1 MTSLLKEIWLNS
13 THLYILLAVWLTQQ
27 GLLGLRELSFILHF
41 CYESGLKI
49 FVLVLFLP
57 YLSLKC
63 PFILKNAL
71 QFCTVYN
78 GCLFEGI
85 VPAGENW
92 RTFCLVTPLGGMPG
106 RSEGSAELYSWQ
118 MGEVYP
124 HTMSELSSNHTP
136 TFSYLLCQQ
145 GRKAVSF
152 HFLHFLLSVPSLIMV
167 NQQQVYYP
175 QRPPSSNFFFFWG
188 GGYQQ
193 WCEQYF
199 QGLTAFKP
207 EQPTFNFS
215 NIPPLSSL
223 PHRLY
228 YLSFYSHEGAWL
240 FAFHSLMFPMSP
252 VTYHNI
258 FIHFL
263 IHTYIL
269 LHTTWLRVVLP
280 PSTFYKYYN
289 ILMPQGPSGP
299 ETHPH
304 SLRIL

>member
-71 QFCTVYN
+71 QYCTVYN

-175 QRPPSSNFFFFWG
+175 QRPPSSNFFFFG
-188 GGYQQ
+188 GGEVTSNDVNNIFRV
-193 WCEQYF
+193 W
-199 QGLTAFKP
+199 
-207 EQPTFNFS
+207 QPS
-215 NIPPLSSL
+215 NLNSPLSIFQIFL
-223 PHRLY
+223 LCPHCPTD
-228 YLSFYSHEGAWL
+228 FI
-240 FAFHSLMFPMSP
+240 
-252 VTYHNI
+252 TYHSTVMKAHGCLLFILWCFPCPLSHIIIYLYTSWFIPI
-258 FIHFL
+258 FC
-263 IHTYIL
+263 YIQ
-269 LHTTWLRVVLP
+269 HDFV
-280 PSTFYKYYN
+280 
-289 ILMPQGPSGP
+289 
-299 ETHPH
+299 
-304 SLRIL
+304 